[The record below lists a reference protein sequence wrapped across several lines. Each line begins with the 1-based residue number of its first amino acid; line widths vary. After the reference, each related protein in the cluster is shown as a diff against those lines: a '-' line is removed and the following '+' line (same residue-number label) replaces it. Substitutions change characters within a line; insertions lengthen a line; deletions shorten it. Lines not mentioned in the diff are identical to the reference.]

1 MLTVQPIAEQPIA
14 FHLLLSH
21 LTGCQESDRRVGK
34 IREREQSQCFFSA
47 QSMGS
52 EGAVYVSVKRLVVG
66 FCHSVKAMIDLKAL
80 GSCMHQ
86 DFTQEAI
93 NTLIHWP
100 SDSAIFVKNTNP
112 VNYSYHHTLLL
123 FLFQSS
129 FGCWQCDLGFLCLF

>member
-1 MLTVQPIAEQPIA
+1 MCFAELNMLTVQPIAEQPIA

-100 SDSAIFVKNTNP
+100 SDSAIFCQKYKSCKLQLP
-112 VNYSYHHTLLL
+112 PHPLA
-123 FLFQSS
+123 FS
-129 FGCWQCDLGFLCLF
+129 FSIILRMLAI